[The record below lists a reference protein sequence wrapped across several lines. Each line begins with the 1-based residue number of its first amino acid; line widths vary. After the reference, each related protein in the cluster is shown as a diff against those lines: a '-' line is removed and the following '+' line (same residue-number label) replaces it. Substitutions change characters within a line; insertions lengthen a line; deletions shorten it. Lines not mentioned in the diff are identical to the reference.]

1 MLSRAMLPGI
11 MSEQRRESD
20 EPSLDTDET
29 APDDGNFLDELWCE
43 IASSRQTLDAEIEA
57 RRLGSLG
64 RGNH

>member
-1 MLSRAMLPGI
+1 MLSRAMMPGI
-11 MSEQRRESD
+11 ISEQRRESD

-29 APDDGNFLDELWCE
+29 APEDGNFLDELRCE
-43 IASSRQTLDAEIEA
+43 IAYSRQTLDAVIAA